1 LILPPI
7 VVLILTRFGI
17 PVSTTFLILTSFA
30 ASHRGDKH
38 RSQYMPDTI
47 TTSPVTLE
55 QYRAMDMAGKRQVWL
70 EISDISEAEFEAHIA
85 AQMARESNVPKVGEV
100 APDFVADVLD
110 RGRQRTGE
118 QVRLSDLRGKPV
130 GIVFGSFT

>member
-1 LILPPI
+1 
-7 VVLILTRFGI
+7 
-17 PVSTTFLILTSFA
+17 
-30 ASHRGDKH
+30 
-38 RSQYMPDTI
+38 MPDTI

-55 QYRAMDMAGKRQVWL
+55 QYRAMDMAGKRQVWM